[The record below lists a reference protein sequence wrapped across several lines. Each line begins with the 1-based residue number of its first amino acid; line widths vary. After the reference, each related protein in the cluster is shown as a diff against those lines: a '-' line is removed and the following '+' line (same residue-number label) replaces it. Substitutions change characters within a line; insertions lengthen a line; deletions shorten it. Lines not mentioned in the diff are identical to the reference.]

1 MFQIHIQAVVTA
13 NFYDFSYYFNNRSMC
28 FLNNSDLHNIWDRDT
43 FFPFTTLFS
52 SLKKIIKQLTCIK
65 SADCRHFRYWLFT
78 FCRNYRNI
86 YTLMLEHDNVSDTS
100 MKYLYQSIHV
110 HNLKSHMYDCLLS
123 LISPVFIFKELLC
136 WCGCMLVNTDIP
148 NS

>member
-1 MFQIHIQAVVTA
+1 MILVIILIIEACVSSITVTFTIFGTEIH
-13 NFYDFSYYFNNRSMC
+13 FSLLLPCSRV
-28 FLNNSDLHNIWDRDT
+28 
-43 FFPFTTLFS
+43 
-52 SLKKIIKQLTCIK
+52 LKKYIIKQLTCIK

-110 HNLKSHMYDCLLS
+110 HNLLLKSHFYDCLLS